1 MMPPQSPTPCT
12 RTATSLPSRRHLL
25 LASVA
30 MLASPVVLG
39 QGAYPAKPI
48 TLVVP
53 YPAGGASDIGAR
65 MLATELAKVLGQP
78 VVVDNVGGAGGAV
91 GVQKLLRAPADGY
104 TLLYGALSESVLV
117 PLINPA
123 ANYRPEDMTAI
134 AFAGATPAAF
144 VTRPDFPASSMAE
157 LLELA
162 RQKPGKYSYGSPG
175 IGTFQH
181 LVAETVK
188 LKTGTFLL
196 HIPYRGGS
204 NIMTD
209 VVAGQIDVG
218 VTTAPNVVGLV
229 AQGRVKVLGV
239 TSAERLPVLP
249 KVPSLGETPALKGM
263 DLQTWAVIFTPKG
276 VPEAVQQ
283 KLNAAINTVLMQP
296 GMAEQ
301 RRKLGSTLDATMTP
315 AQSQAFVL
323 RERDT
328 YRPAASRVK
337 PE

>member
-1 MMPPQSPTPCT
+1 M
-12 RTATSLPSRRHLL
+12 
-25 LASVA
+25 
-30 MLASPVVLG
+30 
-39 QGAYPAKPI
+39 
-48 TLVVP
+48 
-53 YPAGGASDIGAR
+53 
-65 MLATELAKVLGQP
+65 
-78 VVVDNVGGAGGAV
+78 
-91 GVQKLLRAPADGY
+91 
-104 TLLYGALSESVLV
+104 
-117 PLINPA
+117 
-123 ANYRPEDMTAI
+123 
-134 AFAGATPAAF
+134 
-144 VTRPDFPASSMAE
+144 
-157 LLELA
+157 
-162 RQKPGKYSYGSPG
+162 
-175 IGTFQH
+175 
-181 LVAETVK
+181 AETVK

>member
-1 MMPPQSPTPCT
+1 
-12 RTATSLPSRRHLL
+12 
-25 LASVA
+25 
-30 MLASPVVLG
+30 
-39 QGAYPAKPI
+39 
-48 TLVVP
+48 
-53 YPAGGASDIGAR
+53 
-65 MLATELAKVLGQP
+65 
-78 VVVDNVGGAGGAV
+78 
-91 GVQKLLRAPADGY
+91 
-104 TLLYGALSESVLV
+104 
-117 PLINPA
+117 
-123 ANYRPEDMTAI
+123 
-134 AFAGATPAAF
+134 
-144 VTRPDFPASSMAE
+144 
-157 LLELA
+157 
-162 RQKPGKYSYGSPG
+162 
-175 IGTFQH
+175 
-181 LVAETVK
+181 
-188 LKTGTFLL
+188 
-196 HIPYRGGS
+196 
-204 NIMTD
+204 
-209 VVAGQIDVG
+209 
-218 VTTAPNVVGLV
+218 V

-239 TSAERLPVLP
+239 TSADRLPVLP

>member
-1 MMPPQSPTPCT
+1 
-12 RTATSLPSRRHLL
+12 
-25 LASVA
+25 
-30 MLASPVVLG
+30 
-39 QGAYPAKPI
+39 
-48 TLVVP
+48 
-53 YPAGGASDIGAR
+53 
-65 MLATELAKVLGQP
+65 
-78 VVVDNVGGAGGAV
+78 
-91 GVQKLLRAPADGY
+91 
-104 TLLYGALSESVLV
+104 
-117 PLINPA
+117 
-123 ANYRPEDMTAI
+123 
-134 AFAGATPAAF
+134 
-144 VTRPDFPASSMAE
+144 
-157 LLELA
+157 
-162 RQKPGKYSYGSPG
+162 
-175 IGTFQH
+175 
-181 LVAETVK
+181 
-188 LKTGTFLL
+188 
-196 HIPYRGGS
+196 
-204 NIMTD
+204 MTD

-239 TSAERLPVLP
+239 TSADRLPVLP